1 MSFGT
6 ALSSVLA
13 IVLSLGLVLLLAWGC
28 LWLLRRFQD
37 GQLGSARRA
46 DPGRTLR
53 FTRTLPLGPRERLV
67 LVEVDGEEL
76 LLGVT
81 AHSIVE
87 LKSWP
92 KRDAGALPDTAE
104 PDAPATA
111 RQRFRLPL
119 VSSGPVQ

>member
-6 ALSSVLA
+6 AFSSILA
-13 IVLSLGLVLLLAWGC
+13 IVLSLGLVLLLAWGG

-37 GQLGSARRA
+37 GQLGSLRRESQ
-46 DPGRTLR
+46 GRTLR

-81 AHSIVE
+81 AHTIVE
-87 LKSWP
+87 LKTWP
-92 KRDAGALPDTAE
+92 KREADPAS
-104 PDAPATA
+104 DAPPAE
-111 RQRFRLPL
+111 RPRFRLPL
-119 VSSGPVQ
+119 GTSDPVR